1 MIRRTLIFISLLLL
15 PLPAAAPAL
24 AHAMLEQQ
32 SPGAGAVLAAPPSF
46 VHLFF
51 SEKLEPSLSGASV
64 TGAAGRSFAAKAPE
78 IDGQVIM
85 LRLMKLPPGKYHVSW
100 HAVSVDTHRTEG
112 GYDFTVAR

>member
-15 PLPAAAPAL
+15 PALATTPAL

-51 SEKLEPSLSGASV
+51 SEQLEPSLSGASV
-64 TGAAGRSFAAKAPE
+64 TDASGHSFAAKASE
-78 IDGQVIM
+78 FDGQVIM
-85 LRLMKLPPGKYHVSW
+85 LRLKKLPPGKYHVSW
-100 HAVSVDTHRTEG
+100 HAVSLDTHRTEG